1 VQNLKL
7 PFRQAHHAAGQLVA
21 LAEKKGVPLEQL
33 ALAEMRRIEPRITDA
48 IFGVLSLER
57 SVASRKSEGGTAPEC
72 VRGQAA
78 EWRKRLASEES
89 KP

>member
-1 VQNLKL
+1 MQNLKL
-7 PFRQAHHAAGQLVA
+7 PFRQAHHATGQLVA

-33 ALAEMRRIEPRITDA
+33 ALADMRRIEPRITDA

-57 SVASRKSEGGTAPEC
+57 SVASRKSEGGTAPES
-72 VRGQAA
+72 VRRQTA
-78 EWRKRLASEES
+78 EWRKRLASEET